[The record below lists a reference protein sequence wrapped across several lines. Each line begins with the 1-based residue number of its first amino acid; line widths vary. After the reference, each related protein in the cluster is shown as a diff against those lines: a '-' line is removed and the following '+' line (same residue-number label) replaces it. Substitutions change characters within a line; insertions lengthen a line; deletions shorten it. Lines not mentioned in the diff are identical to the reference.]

1 MLFSFNNIQQLLE
14 REKYTNK
21 YKYIYTSFKGLYL
34 KVCECEGESVQCFV
48 CEDKDCKK
56 GDLKITNIS
65 YLRSPHLA
73 AFPVN
78 VLDLVCL

>member
-1 MLFSFNNIQQLLE
+1 MLFSFNNIQQLFE

-21 YKYIYTSFKGLYL
+21 YKYIYIYTSL